1 MANLGLFDSKG
12 RFTNPSDEAL
22 AALDDAGRA
31 RVADIGNASRALD
44 AVASAIA
51 DNESTLAQTQAE
63 IVTLDKI
70 VPRQTRI
77 DLVKAQC
84 AETQRRRAGL

>member
-1 MANLGLFDSKG
+1 MANLDLFDKRG
-12 RFTNPSDEAL
+12 RFTPPSDEAL

-44 AVASAIA
+44 AVAADIA
-51 DNESTLAQTQAE
+51 NNESALTETQAE
-63 IVTLDKI
+63 IANLDKL

-77 DLVKAQC
+77 DLVKQQC

>member
-31 RVADIGNASRALD
+31 RVADIGDASRALN
-44 AVASAIA
+44 AATSAIA
-51 DNESTLAQTQAE
+51 DNERALAETRAE
-63 IVTLDKI
+63 IVALDKL
-70 VPRQTRI
+70 VPRQTFN
-77 DLVKAQC
+77 DLIKQQC
-84 AETQRRRAGL
+84 ADTQRRRAG